1 MVQMIIEGENILLI
15 GGLTA
20 VAILGLWFGHIL
32 RRWSWVP
39 RKRQRK
45 AFGERW

>member
-1 MVQMIIEGENILLI
+1 MAQMIIEGENILLI

-20 VAILGLWFGHIL
+20 VAILGLWFGYIL
-32 RRWSWVP
+32 KRWSWVP

-45 AFGERW
+45 AFVERW